1 MTASAETSYLSGQ
14 LLVAMP
20 AMGDP
25 RFDRSVIYMCAH
37 SEDGAMGLIVNQP
50 LDDLDFPEILEQ
62 LGIDTGPGCDEIRV
76 HAGGPVETSR
86 GFVLHT
92 DDYQQDGTMVVDRGL
107 ALTATTEVLRA
118 IADGSGPTKRLMALG
133 YAGWG
138 AGQLDDEIKE
148 NAWLVVPATPGLIF
162 STPDTAKWDAALAV
176 LGLTPEKLSHFH
188 GHA

>member
-1 MTASAETSYLSGQ
+1 MSEASSSAYLSGQ

-20 AMGDP
+20 TMGDP
-25 RFDRSVIYMCAH
+25 RFDRSVIYLCAH

-50 LDDLDFPEILEQ
+50 LDDLDFPEILDQ
-62 LGIDTGPGCDEIRV
+62 LGIESGADCDEIRV

-86 GFVLHT
+86 GFVLHS
-92 DDYQQDGTMVVDRGL
+92 DDYQQDGTLVVDQGL

-118 IADGSGPTKRLMALG
+118 IADGAGPSERLMALG

-162 STPDTAKWDAALAV
+162 STPDDTKWDQALAV
-176 LGLTPEKLSHFH
+176 LGLTPEKLSQFH